1 VSDSKPRS
9 INSPRLWLG
18 IGVSIICIA
27 LVSRRIDWAAFARA
41 LTSLNPIWLI
51 GAALFNVLS
60 YVFTGFRVRQV
71 LAPQTWMPIR
81 DAYDAVVI
89 SNLATLVAPSRAGD
103 LAKAAFV
110 SRKQSIPVSRVLG
123 AVAVER
129 FGDVAMLILLAAALW
144 FAVAFPPMIRAGVT
158 AFTIAGIG
166 ALAALL
172 LAADW
177 LPALAGRC
185 VSLVVPSWGPTI
197 RAFLDGIFAGF
208 RSAGGVR
215 QFPGTLFWSLMI
227 WISSAVAMW
236 CVVEAFQL
244 PVPWYAACF
253 VLLVVN
259 LGGVIPASPGSI
271 GLYHY
276 LAVVALTVWA
286 VDPSVALGFA
296 VVAHAAGI
304 VVVLLVGL
312 GGLARQHESLF
323 HVRRSATI

>member
-1 VSDSKPRS
+1 VSGSRPRGIS
-9 INSPRLWLG
+9 SPRLWLG
-18 IGVSIICIA
+18 IAVSAVCIV
-27 LVSRRIDWAAFARA
+27 LVSRRIDWVAFAHA
-41 LTSLNPIWLI
+41 LASVNPIWLV
-51 GAALFNVLS
+51 GAAAFNVLS
-60 YVFTGFRVRQV
+60 YVFTGFRWRQV
-71 LAPQTWMPIR
+71 VAPQTAMPVR

-89 SNLATLVAPSRAGD
+89 GNLATLVAPSRAGD

-110 SRKQSIPVSRVLG
+110 ARKQSIPVSRVLG

-144 FAVAFPPMIRAGVT
+144 FVVAFPPMIRAGVT
-158 AFTIAGIG
+158 AFTIAGVA

-185 VSLVVPSWGPTI
+185 VRLVSPSWEPGI
-197 RAFLDGIFAGF
+197 RGFLEGIFSGF
-208 RSAGGVR
+208 KSAGGVR
-215 QFPGTLFWSLMI
+215 RFPGTLFWSLMI
-227 WISSAVAMW
+227 WISSAVAMA
-236 CVVEAFQL
+236 CVVKAFQL
-244 PVPWYAACF
+244 PVPWYAASF

-323 HVRRSATI
+323 AVRRSAAV